1 MKLVNNNI
9 SPLPFYDNLALQNHR
24 KDYAYGQVY
33 PLITYKNMLL
43 PFQVVLASGT
53 SVNWVRLYDFNT
65 GKYTDITTNMKE
77 NGLTLKSYT
86 DFKVLKYPGTL
97 PIIQIKHEGQY
108 YLAISV
114 SGLGTIYSDVFTVC
128 NKVDDYLFIE
138 YSNSYNF
145 ELKNGVVD
153 FSDGFKFRCYLNTQV
168 GKPEYDFEEE
178 ATDRMGY
185 TFIES
190 QVSKKIY
197 KFVFLAPEYLCD
209 ALRIV
214 RLCENKQ
221 ITSKLQTYDLT
232 TFNMEPEWEDQ
243 GDLASVAC
251 EFETD
256 TVIANIGGYTPE
268 LVGGD
273 FNSDF
278 DTDFYDIQK
287 LNRPITINI
296 SCNNTANIILEAT
309 PAVKSNLNIYVKYR
323 ASLNIGGTEEKETNI
338 VFKKGLENDN
348 IYLSDL
354 AGKGWVS
361 EILEASVTSKEAY
374 DSSIYNINLIND

>member
-24 KDYAYGQVY
+24 NDYAFGQVY

-53 SVNWVRLYDFNT
+53 AINWVRLYNFNT
-65 GKYTDITTNMKE
+65 GAYTTITTSMKE
-77 NGLTLKSYT
+77 NGLVIKSYT
-86 DFKVLKYPGTL
+86 NFKLLKYPGTL
-97 PIIQIKHEGQY
+97 PIVEIKHEGLY
-108 YLAISV
+108 YLAISI
-114 SGLGTIYSDVFTVC
+114 SGLGAIYSDIFTVT
-128 NKVDDYLFIE
+128 NKVDDYLLLE
-138 YSNSYNF
+138 YYNSYNF
-145 ELKNGVVD
+145 ELKNGIVD
-153 FSDGFKFRCYLNTQV
+153 FSDNFKFRCYLNTQI

-178 ATDRMGY
+178 ATERMGY

-197 KFVFLAPEYLCD
+197 KFTFIAPEYLCD

-232 TFNMEPEWEDQ
+232 TFSMEPEWEDQ
-243 GDLASVAC
+243 GDLAAVEC

-256 TVIANIGGYTPE
+256 TVIANIGGYIPE
-268 LVGGD
+268 TIDGD

-278 DTDFYDIQK
+278 NNDFK
-287 LNRPITINI
+287 TL
-296 SCNNTANIILEAT
+296 
-309 PAVKSNLNIYVKYR
+309 
-323 ASLNIGGTEEKETNI
+323 
-338 VFKKGLENDN
+338 
-348 IYLSDL
+348 
-354 AGKGWVS
+354 
-361 EILEASVTSKEAY
+361 
-374 DSSIYNINLIND
+374 

>member
-24 KDYAYGQVY
+24 KDYAFGQVY

-53 SVNWVRLYDFNT
+53 SVNWVRLYNSST
-65 GKYTDITTNMKE
+65 GKYTDITTSIKE
-77 NGLTLKSYT
+77 NGLQIKSFT
-86 DFKVLKYPGTL
+86 GFKLLKYPGIL
-97 PIIQIKHEGQY
+97 PIVEIKHEGLY
-108 YLAISV
+108 YLAISI
-114 SGLGTIYSDVFTVC
+114 SGLGTIYSDVFTVT
-128 NKVDDYLFIE
+128 NKVDDYLLLE
-138 YSNSYNF
+138 YYNSYNF
-145 ELKNGVVD
+145 ELKNGIVD
-153 FSDGFKFRCYLNTQV
+153 FSDNFKFKCYLNTQI

-178 ATDRMGY
+178 ATERMGY

-197 KFVFLAPEYLCD
+197 KFTFIAPEYLCD

-221 ITSKLQTYDLT
+221 ITSKSQTYDLT

-243 GDLASVAC
+243 GDLASVEC

-256 TVIANIGGYTPE
+256 TVIANIGGYAPE
-268 LVGGD
+268 LAGGD

-278 DTDFYDIQK
+278 NNDFDI
-287 LNRPITINI
+287 
-296 SCNNTANIILEAT
+296 E
-309 PAVKSNLNIYVKYR
+309 
-323 ASLNIGGTEEKETNI
+323 
-338 VFKKGLENDN
+338 
-348 IYLSDL
+348 
-354 AGKGWVS
+354 
-361 EILEASVTSKEAY
+361 
-374 DSSIYNINLIND
+374 

>member
-24 KDYAYGQVY
+24 KDYAFGQVY

-53 SVNWVRLYDFNT
+53 AIDWVRLYNFNT
-65 GKYTDITTNMKE
+65 GAYTTITASMEE
-77 NGLTLKSYT
+77 NGLVIKSYT
-86 DFKVLKYPGTL
+86 SFKLLKYPGTL
-97 PIIQIKHEGQY
+97 PIVEIKYEGLY
-108 YLAISV
+108 YLAISI
-114 SGLGTIYSDVFTVC
+114 SGLGTIYSDIFTVT
-128 NKVDDYLFIE
+128 NKVDDYLLLE
-138 YSNSYNF
+138 YYNSYDF
-145 ELKNGVVD
+145 GLKNGIVD
-153 FSDGFKFRCYLNTQV
+153 FSDNFKFRCYLNTQI

-197 KFVFLAPEYLCD
+197 KFTFIASEYLCD

-214 RLCENKQ
+214 RLCDTKQ

-243 GDLASVAC
+243 GDLASVEC

-256 TVIANIGGYTPE
+256 TVIANIGGYEPE
-268 LVGGD
+268 LLGGD
-273 FNSDF
+273 FND
-278 DTDFYDIQK
+278 DFYNDFK
-287 LNRPITINI
+287 
-296 SCNNTANIILEAT
+296 
-309 PAVKSNLNIYVKYR
+309 
-323 ASLNIGGTEEKETNI
+323 TE
-338 VFKKGLENDN
+338 
-348 IYLSDL
+348 
-354 AGKGWVS
+354 
-361 EILEASVTSKEAY
+361 
-374 DSSIYNINLIND
+374 